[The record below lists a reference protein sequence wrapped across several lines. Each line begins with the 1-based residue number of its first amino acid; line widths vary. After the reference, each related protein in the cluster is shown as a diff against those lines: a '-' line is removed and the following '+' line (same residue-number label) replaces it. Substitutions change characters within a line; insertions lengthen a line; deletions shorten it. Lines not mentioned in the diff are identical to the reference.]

1 MAPPD
6 FDTWD
11 LKALAEEC
19 RKIKTGE
26 STAADATRK
35 EAARL
40 YTEYLNL
47 ILLMERADILE
58 EKRLELRKK
67 LARFVSVNQDRI
79 ERGH

>member
-1 MAPPD
+1 MASPD

-19 RKIKTGE
+19 RKIKTRDG
-26 STAADATRK
+26 SAADATRK

-40 YTEYLNL
+40 YNEYLDL

-58 EKRLELRKK
+58 ERRLKLRKQ
-67 LARFVSVNQDRI
+67 LARFVSVNKDLK
-79 ERGH
+79 ENK

>member
-19 RKIKTGE
+19 RKIKTGNN
-26 STAADATRK
+26 SAADATRK

-40 YTEYLNL
+40 YNEYLDL
-47 ILLMERADILE
+47 ILLMDRADILE
-58 EKRLELRKK
+58 GKRLDLQKK

-79 ERGH
+79 EP

>member
-19 RKIKTGE
+19 RKIKTRDG
-26 STAADATRK
+26 SRAADATRK

-40 YTEYLNL
+40 YNEYLDL

-58 EKRLELRKK
+58 EKRLKLRKK
-67 LARFVSVNQDRI
+67 LARFVSINKDLSSV
-79 ERGH
+79 